1 MTTPDTGE
9 VQRVAEIA
17 HTTDHVT
24 AGKAL
29 LTSMFRSRLV
39 IDGILASWL
48 HEVQAA
54 EDALWA
60 ILNAYDITSA
70 VGEQLATLGALV
82 GLSGDG
88 LTVAQYRLALR
99 AWILANQSN
108 GTADEIGAMLAILLD
123 GVVFTLTEHQPA
135 TAVVDLTLAPDI
147 GTSIVLRVLRRAKA
161 AGVKLQLVA
170 PVDDD
175 DFRFSSDGETA
186 SSSSTH
192 GFADADQT
200 TGGRLVGAWE

>member
-1 MTTPDTGE
+1 MSTDTGE
-9 VQRVAEIA
+9 PQRVTEIA

-29 LTSMFRSRLV
+29 LTSMFRSRPV

-48 HEVQAA
+48 REVQEV
-54 EDALWA
+54 EDVLWA
-60 ILNAYDITSA
+60 VLNAYDIASA
-70 VGEQLATLGALV
+70 VGEQLNTLGALV

-88 LTVAQYRLALR
+88 LSTTHYRLALR
-99 AWILANQSN
+99 AWILANRSN
-108 GTADEIGAMLAILLD
+108 GTADEIGAMLSVLLD
-123 GVVFTLTEHQPA
+123 GGAFTLTEYEPA
-135 TAVVDLTLAPDI
+135 TAVVDVSLAPEI
-147 GTSIVLRVLRRAKA
+147 GTDIISRVLRRAKA

-192 GFADADQT
+192 GFAGADQT